1 MRVIMYFVY
10 TTVITRKNFAFGR
23 FASMSKKG
31 GGLRRKGLI
40 YVVSTYYHAYISCV
54 KQLVNRCNADIL
66 VTGYIPESDILAQRL
81 RESGL
86 FGAVY
91 RADNPC
97 EYVPRN
103 RADKALHLHK
113 RNAQMIEPFLPVDFR
128 GYETVCIYHDDTWV
142 AHYLKNRRIP
152 YRLIEDGLDSL
163 KHIKDTSFAYMAR
176 GGFVPFVKRIFR
188 IGYVFNGSDPLTTA
202 VEVNDRN
209 GVCVSRCA
217 KKKLVEVS
225 RKELF
230 SRLTES
236 DAEVLKRVFSRD
248 VPEIDPTRT
257 VLMITQP
264 FCVDDP
270 TISPDEQISLYRLLA
285 GEELENGD
293 ALVIKP
299 HPRDIIDYSA
309 VFPHAVILNKNIP
322 AEMLVYYNIGS
333 DIKKMIG
340 FNSTALNTLRAKQYR
355 RAEPQEYLKKIRR
368 KNND

>member
-1 MRVIMYFVY
+1 M
-10 TTVITRKNFAFGR
+10 
-23 FASMSKKG
+23 
-31 GGLRRKGLI
+31 
-40 YVVSTYYHAYISCV
+40 
-54 KQLVNRCNADIL
+54 
-66 VTGYIPESDILAQRL
+66 
-81 RESGL
+81 
-86 FGAVY
+86 
-91 RADNPC
+91 
-97 EYVPRN
+97 
-103 RADKALHLHK
+103 
-113 RNAQMIEPFLPVDFR
+113 
-128 GYETVCIYHDDTWV
+128 
-142 AHYLKNRRIP
+142 
-152 YRLIEDGLDSL
+152 
-163 KHIKDTSFAYMAR
+163 
-176 GGFVPFVKRIFR
+176 
-188 IGYVFNGSDPLTTA
+188 
-202 VEVNDRN
+202 
-209 GVCVSRCA
+209 CVSRCA